1 MSTKKQTWTTII
13 KPNRRI
19 FDIPIRE
26 IWSYRDLLFLLVH
39 RDFVSMYKQ
48 TILGPL
54 WFIIQPVL
62 TTLVF
67 TVIFGNIAKI
77 PTDGLPPMLFY
88 LAGLTCWAYFSECL
102 TKTSDTFITNANVFG
117 KVYFP
122 RVIVP
127 LSIVA
132 SGLLKFFVQF
142 ILFLCF
148 LVYFTLVNDSIR
160 PNEYMLLLP
169 LLLLLM
175 AGISLGAGMIIS
187 SLTTKYR
194 DLRFLLSFAVQLLMY
209 ATPIIYPIST
219 LPEQYRI
226 FILANPITP
235 VIETFRYAFLGNGTM
250 DFYHLLYSF
259 GFMLVLLTFAIVIF
273 NQVEK
278 NFMDTV

>member
-102 TKTSDTFITNANVFG
+102 TKTSETFITNANVFG

-127 LSIVA
+127 LSIVV

-148 LVYFTLVNDSIR
+148 LAYFMLDNNSIQ
-160 PNEYMLLLP
+160 PNKYMLLLP

-209 ATPIIYPIST
+209 ATPVIYPIST

-235 VIETFRYAFLGNGTM
+235 VIETFRYAFLGNGTL
-250 DFYHLLYSF
+250 DFYHLLYSL